1 MDNKKIN
8 KFIIFC
14 LESYKNFRQ
23 ISGLQALSDFNKYD
37 LFSYLTNGFEVL
49 HTQSKDYI
57 TADIQDFIIR
67 RK

>member
-1 MDNKKIN
+1 MENKKIN

-14 LESYKNFRQ
+14 LESYKNFQQ
-23 ISGLQALSDFNKYD
+23 ISGLQALSDFNKYG

-49 HTQSKDYI
+49 HTQSKKYI
-57 TADIQDFIIR
+57 TADIQDFINR